1 MLQNILA
8 VARLHI
14 KLVVSNRSVFI
25 FSLIMPLLF
34 TALMGKAKIAG
45 TADPEGQKSILVVD
59 EDGRELGARL
69 IANLKRDESWQIQIA
84 GRPAMPDSVRRG
96 EASAG
101 LIIPAGFTA
110 ACLSGETPALEV
122 VTPQPPRRDSQL
134 AAHFLE
140 STATRFAASVND
152 ARVAAQAPAPQVKLN
167 SVELNSVEQ
176 NQTARN
182 ETGLQ
187 GLLDSLDRSEGLRQ
201 AQAVPGLPRG
211 SEDLARRPGSG
222 GINQSSPGMLV
233 MFSLLFMVSG
243 TNILIMERR
252 RGTLRRLLVMP
263 VSKFSILMGKLLGI
277 YFTGVVQMTLLIV
290 AGAVFFKVSWG
301 RSPIALALMV
311 LSFAFVATSLGILL
325 ATVARTVAQADAL
338 ASIVV
343 MTISALGGAWWPLD
357 GVPRWL
363 SLLGH
368 TFPTAW
374 AMDGFQDIIVRGQS
388 LGAVLPE
395 IAVLMGFTLLFLTLG
410 LWRFRYE

>member
-14 KLVVSNRSVFI
+14 KLVVTNRSVFI

-34 TALMGKAKIAG
+34 TALMGKARIAG
-45 TADPEGQKSILVVD
+45 TADREGHKSILVVD
-59 EDGRELGARL
+59 EDGRELSSRL
-69 IANLKRDESWQIQIA
+69 IAVLKKDESWQVQIA
-84 GRPAMPDSVRRG
+84 NRQSLQDALKRG
-96 EASAG
+96 QTNAG
-101 LIIPAGFTA
+101 LIISPGFTA
-110 ACLSGETPALEV
+110 ACLLGETPALEV
-122 VTPQPPRRDSQL
+122 VSPEPATGASQT
-134 AAHFLE
+134 AVQFLDN
-140 STATRFAASVND
+140 TATRFAKSVND
-152 ARVAAQAPAPQVKLN
+152 ARATAQGVEQQAKSNGAAPQ
-167 SVELNSVEQ
+167 
-176 NQTARN
+176 TD
-182 ETGLQ
+182 ETRLQ
-187 GLLDSLDRSEGLRQ
+187 RLLDSLNRSESLGAAPVVASSHAIEDPARQ
-201 AQAVPGLPRG
+201 V
-211 SEDLARRPGSG
+211 GSG
-222 GINQSSPGMLV
+222 GVNQSSPGMLV

-277 YFTGVVQMTLLIV
+277 YVTGVVQMTLLIV
-290 AGAVFFKVSWG
+290 AGAVFFKVNWG

-338 ASIVV
+338 ASLVV

-357 GVPRWL
+357 DVPRWIRI
-363 SLLGH
+363 LGH

-374 AMDGFQDIIVRGQS
+374 AMDGFQDIIIRGQS
-388 LGAVLPE
+388 LTAVLPE
-395 IAVLMGFTLLFLTLG
+395 IAVLMVFTLVFLTFG

>member
-1 MLQNILA
+1 MAMLQNILT
-8 VARLHI
+8 VAGLHI
-14 KLVVSNRSVFI
+14 KLVVTNRSVFI

-45 TADPEGQKSILVVD
+45 TSDPAGQKSIWVVD
-59 EDGRELGARL
+59 EDGRELSVRL
-69 IANLKRDESWQIQIA
+69 IATLKKDEHWQIQIA
-84 GRPAMPDSVRRG
+84 SLPALQDSVSRG
-96 EASAG
+96 EAAAG

-110 ACLSGETPALEV
+110 ACLRGEKSALEV
-122 VTPQPPRRDSQL
+122 VAPQPATSGSQL
-134 AAHFLE
+134 AVHFLE
-140 STATRFAASVND
+140 RTATRFAGLVND
-152 ARVAAQAPAPQVKLN
+152 ARMAAQAAVPQGKLN
-167 SVELNSVEQ
+167 GGGH
-176 NQTARN
+176 NQTSRN
-182 ETGLQ
+182 ETGVQ
-187 GLLDSLDRSEGLRQ
+187 HLLDSLEKSEGLRE
-201 AQAVPGLPRG
+201 AQAGQGMTRAP
-211 SEDLARRPGSG
+211 EDPARLPGSSG
-222 GINQSSPGMLV
+222 VNQSSPGMLV

-277 YFTGVVQMTLLIV
+277 YFTGVVQMTLLIT
-290 AGAVFFKVSWG
+290 AGAIFFNVNWG

-338 ASIVV
+338 ASLVV

-357 GVPRWL
+357 GVPPWL
-363 SLLGH
+363 RLLGH

-374 AMDGFQDIIVRGQS
+374 AMDGFQDIIIRGQS
-388 LGAVLPE
+388 LNAVLPE
-395 IAVLMGFTLLFLTLG
+395 IAVLMGFTLLFLTFG